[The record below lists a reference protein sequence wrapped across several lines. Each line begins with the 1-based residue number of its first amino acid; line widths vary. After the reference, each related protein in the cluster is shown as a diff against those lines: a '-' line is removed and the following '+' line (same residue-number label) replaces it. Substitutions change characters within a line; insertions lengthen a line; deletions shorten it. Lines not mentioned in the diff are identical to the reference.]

1 MLVEPAYHLEE
12 LVLLFLLEQEVEVDG
27 QAPHFFVV
35 RENLHEE
42 PLFVLLEE
50 GERVLSHFDFLRSL
64 EEFHRPQV
72 DPVQEH
78 PFGGVGPPAEK
89 ERLLIH
95 SADGLNDFF

>member
-1 MLVEPAYHLEE
+1 MLVEAAYHLYE
-12 LVLLFLLEQEVEVDG
+12 LVLLVLLEQEVEVDG
-27 QAPHFFVV
+27 EAPHLFVV
-35 RENLHEE
+35 GEDLNEE
-42 PLFVLLEE
+42 SLFVLLEE
-50 GERVLSHFDFLRSL
+50 GQGVFSHFDFLRSL

-78 PFGGVGPPAEK
+78 PLWGIGPPAEE